1 MLMDENLSGNKEN
14 EIKLQALIDNTA
26 QGIFNYLTEI
36 ENKREVYEKRWI
48 WELLQNALDS
58 ALQERKIEIKIIKN
72 NNKLTFTHNGR
83 LFKPEEVAH
92 LIYHGSTKR
101 EDDIGKFGTGFLV
114 THLLS
119 KKINV
124 KGVREDNKKFD
135 FELDREASSADDIK
149 RLMEETWRKYQT
161 CLAPVNETPSYTAE
175 YEYSLNDISKNT
187 AKEGIEA
194 LTKIAPYVLAF
205 NDKLGT
211 VELNDETGAK
221 TFELVNE
228 TANSNYTTKI
238 VKETIQGKEGEKS
251 EELHELW
258 IATNNEIE
266 IAVKAKKKDTENYQ
280 IEDLHGI
287 PKIFTAF
294 PLFGTEDI
302 PFPMVVNSRKF
313 EPTEKRDGIFIGK
326 EDTDDIKRN
335 KDLLKEASDLSI
347 NLIKSLLE
355 TKKLDNVHTL
365 LDLGHPPEKDWLD
378 KNWYVELLKK
388 LIDGIFKLKV
398 LKTQSE
404 DFKTLTEGFIPLV
417 DGIEGEKIGKLWD
430 LCYCFLDYKD
440 RVPAKELAIKW
451 ANIIQKWETIGLNL
465 IERKITIEKIALKIE
480 ACKNLQ
486 DFKTKLKDSTDEFT
500 TLNGFYKILLD
511 TGKGGLLDNRCL
523 LPNQNGY
530 LKKKPELYKDEGIDE
545 VLKDIS
551 AKLNEDI
558 RNCLLHSAI
567 SEDIKNLLSV
577 KKEEEILNHV
587 INRIKQP
594 RLGDAQYLQANIDL
608 FNWLLEHNKF
618 EYFEGYPVL
627 SLKENI
633 FTLLSKQSKEK
644 LLAPSG
650 VWNEK
655 ARIYAE
661 LFPQDFII
669 SSVYFKKIS
678 QKDKWDKL
686 GDFILIDP
694 LYTEPEKIN
703 QDYLEALLSSAEKL
717 DEEKEHEVADD
728 VEVSKI
734 SFLETK
740 DKGIIDTVRKSK
752 EKARKFLDLLFKYI
766 IEEDNRWDTSL
777 EVTCNCG
784 TKHKIYQSIW
794 LALLKN
800 RAWIPIRKDKSEK
813 PTAQHLALLLEDN
826 KNLLQTC
833 RQDKPSKLLRKL
845 NVSIGE
851 LMMNV
856 VAKNESI
863 KLELDN
869 AMGSLYSTFMTN
881 PTQLTKIA
889 ELAESEPDL
898 FVKEIEEK
906 IQTREQI
913 RRNQSVGSLVEIL
926 LKNVLEKEGF
936 KVERTGRGS
945 DFAVEHDFVEDNEEQ
960 ILKIEKEEKI
970 CFYLEVKG
978 TNQEYVK
985 MTFPQAKEA
994 RDNSNK
1000 YVLCVVKY
1008 DGLEITEENVKNNAR
1023 FIIDIG
1029 QMIRDKVSKAET
1041 FKHEQET
1048 VVESGDIEI
1057 EISEGPIRFKIYK
1070 RIWEKGKAFEQFL
1083 ESIQGTEK

>member
-1 MLMDENLSGNKEN
+1 MN
-14 EIKLQALIDNTA
+14 EEEKIKTEALVDNTA
-26 QGIFNYLTEI
+26 QGIFNNLKEI
-36 ENKREVYEKRWI
+36 ENKREVFEQRWI
-48 WELLQNALDS
+48 WELLQNALD
-58 ALQERKIEIKIIKN
+58 AAPQDRKIEVKITN
-72 NNKLTFTHNGR
+72 NDDKLTFTHNGR
-83 LFKPEEVAH
+83 PFKLEEVAH

-101 EDDIGKFGTGFLV
+101 GEDIGKFGTGFLV

-119 KKINV
+119 KRVNV
-124 KGVREDNKKFD
+124 KGVREDDKKFS
-135 FELDREASSADDIK
+135 FQLNREGGSPIDIK
-149 RLMEETWRKYQT
+149 KHIEDTWNKYQKSF
-161 CLAPVNETPSYTAE
+161 NEDILSNTAANTAE
-175 YEYSLNDISKNT
+175 YEYELNDTSQRT
-187 AKEGIEA
+187 AKSGIEA
-194 LTKIAPYVLAF
+194 LTKIAPYILAI

-211 VELNDETGAK
+211 IEITNQTNRLK
-221 TFELVNE
+221 FELVDESNE
-228 TANSNYTTKI
+228 TGYVKKI
-238 VKETIQGKEGEKS
+238 VKEERDGGQPIP
-251 EELHELW
+251 HELW
-258 IATNNEIE
+258 IVKGEEVE
-266 IAVKAKKKDTENYQ
+266 IAVEVKKQDNETYQ
-280 IEDLHGI
+280 IVGLQEV
-287 PKIFTAF
+287 PKIFIAF
-294 PLFGTEDI
+294 PLFGTQDL
-302 PFPMVVNSRKF
+302 PFPVIVNSKKF
-313 EPTEKRDGIFIGK
+313 EPTEKRDGIFLGK
-326 EDTDDIKRN
+326 EDTESIKQN
-335 KDLLKEASDLSI
+335 KR
-347 NLIKSLLE
+347 
-355 TKKLDNVHTL
+355 L
-365 LDLGHPPEKDWLD
+365 LDKASKLFIELISNELISNSDTNRLENAHILLSLSALPTKDWLD
-378 KNWYVELLKK
+378 KEWYIGFLKN
-388 LIDGIFKLKV
+388 LVNESMNVRF
-398 LKTQSE
+398 
-404 DFKTLTEGFIPLV
+404 FKTENESFITTKDCLV
-417 DGIEGEKIGKLWD
+417 PTIEGLENEKVERLWD
-430 LCYCFLDYKD
+430 LCYRFLNYKD
-440 RVPAKELAIKW
+440 KIPARTIAVDWAKIFYHWKELG
-451 ANIIQKWETIGLNL
+451 IGLVDR
-465 IERKITIEKIALKIE
+465 EITIEKLAGEISACVNLK
-480 ACKNLQ
+480 
-486 DFKTKLKDSTDEFT
+486 DFKEKLKNGTDEFN
-500 TLNGFYKILLD
+500 TLNDFYKLLLD
-511 TGKGGLLDNRCL
+511 TERRRLLDDKRI
-523 LPNQNGY
+523 LPDQDGNF
-530 LKKKPELYKDEGIDE
+530 KKKPELFKDGGIDE
-545 VLKDIS
+545 ILKDIS
-551 AKLNEDI
+551 AKLGDNI
-558 RNCLLHSAI
+558 RSQLLHSAV
-567 SEDIKNLLSV
+567 SDEIKNLLSI
-577 KKEEEILNHV
+577 KKEVDVLNNI
-587 INRIKQP
+587 INKIKQP
-594 RLGDAQYLQANIDL
+594 RPGDNQYLQANTEL
-608 FNWLLEHNKF
+608 FNWLLEHDKF

-627 SLKENI
+627 SLKENT
-633 FTLLSKQSKEK
+633 FTPLSRQSKEK
-644 LLAPSG
+644 LLAPIG

-655 ARIYAE
+655 ARIYGE

-669 SSVYFKKIS
+669 SSVYFEKIS

-703 QDYLEALLSSAEKL
+703 QDDLEALLLSEEKL
-717 DEEKEHEVADD
+717 DEEKEHEVTDE
-728 VEVSKI
+728 VKVSKI

-752 EKARKFLDLLFKYI
+752 EKARKFLNFILKYI
-766 IEEDNRWDTSL
+766 IEEDNLWDTSL

-784 TKHKIYQSIW
+784 TKHKIYQSKW

-826 KNLLQTC
+826 KDLLQTC
-833 RQDKPSKLLRKL
+833 TQDKPSKLLRKL
-845 NVSIGE
+845 NISIGE

-856 VAKNESI
+856 VAKNEST

-906 IQTREQI
+906 IQTRKQI
-913 RRNQSVGSLVEIL
+913 RRNQSVGSLVETL

-945 DFAVEHDFVEDNEEQ
+945 DFEVEHDFVEDNEEQ

-1008 DGLEITEENVKNNAR
+1008 DGLGITEENVKNNAR

-1041 FKHEQET
+1041 FKHEQEA

-1083 ESIQGTEK
+1083 ESLQGAEE